1 MLMLPSPY
9 QLRPMMMADLPA
21 VYAIDALSFPRPAR
35 KGLFEHEVEGNELA
49 HYQVLLV
56 ADVLVGYAGYWLIGD
71 EVHISTVAVDPAWRG
86 RHLGELL
93 LLNLLF
99 LAYEHPANT
108 ATLEVRR
115 SNTAAQQ
122 LYSKYRFDEVGVR
135 RRYYRDTGEDA
146 LLMTV
151 PALDAPYYQFLE
163 GQRDQLLAQMAGEG
177 ERP

>member
-1 MLMLPSPY
+1 MKVE
-9 QLRPMMMADLPA
+9 DLTA

-35 KGLFEHEVEGNELA
+35 QGLFEHEVEGNDLA
-49 HYQVLLV
+49 YYQVLTE
-56 ADVLVGYAGYWLIGD
+56 ANVLIGYAGYWLIGD
-71 EVHISTVAVDPAWRG
+71 EVHVSTIAVDPAWRG

-93 LLNLLF
+93 LLNLLL

-108 ATLEVRR
+108 VTLEVRR

-122 LYSKYRFDEVGVR
+122 LYLKYCFEEVGER

-146 LLMTV
+146 LIMTM
-151 PALDAPYYQFLE
+151 PTLDAAYYQFLE
-163 GQRDQLLAQMAGEG
+163 AQREKLLARLCGEG